1 MLDYL
6 YFVFE
11 LLAFIS
17 CLRFYKK
24 LDQNFRIFLPFLSF
38 VIIYEYVN
46 LFNWLNWHNTN
57 AWCNNF
63 EGIIE
68 MIVFGQFMASLDK
81 RKAYRKKVYIAIAAG
96 IVLTLIDM
104 FFIQGFW
111 TLGTIAIVVQNT
123 ILATLVC
130 IYYYNLINNS
140 DEYLD
145 LLSYPPFYATIGL
158 LFYALTNFFYYAFF
172 SYMMYVNNYHFYLV
186 AKVICDVGCIFLYS
200 LLAVSFLC
208 FSRTKKL
215 SWY

>member
-17 CLRFYKK
+17 CVCFYKN
-24 LDQNFRIFLPFLSF
+24 LDKNFRILLPFLAF
-38 VIIYEYVN
+38 VVVYEYVN
-46 LFNWLNWHNTN
+46 MFNWLMWHNTN
-57 AWCNNF
+57 AWCNNI

-68 MIVFGQFMASLDK
+68 LIVLGHFIASLDK
-81 RKAYRKKVYIAIAAG
+81 RKAYRRKVHIALAAG
-96 IVLTLIDM
+96 VVLTLIDI

-111 TLGTIAIVVQNT
+111 TLGTIAIVLQNT
-123 ILATLVC
+123 ILAILVC

-158 LFYALTNFFYYAFF
+158 LFYSLTNFFYYAFF
-172 SYMMYVNNYHFYLV
+172 SYMMYVKNYHFYMV
-186 AKVICDVGCIFLYS
+186 AKVICDIGCVFLYS

-215 SWY
+215 S

>member
-215 SWY
+215 S

>member
-17 CLRFYKK
+17 CAYFYKS
-24 LDQNFRIFLPFLSF
+24 LDKNFRIFLPFLAF
-38 VIIYEYVN
+38 VVIYEYANMYN
-46 LFNWLNWHNTN
+46 LLMWHNTN

-68 MIVFGQFMASLDK
+68 LIVFGQFMASLDK
-81 RKAYRKKVYIAIAAG
+81 RKAYRRKVHIAIAAG
-96 IVLTLIDM
+96 IAITLIDM
-104 FFIQGFW
+104 FIQGFW
-111 TLGTIAIVVQNT
+111 TYGTIAIVFQNT
-123 ILATLVC
+123 IIATLVC

-158 LFYALTNFFYYAFF
+158 LFYSLANFFFYAFF
-172 SYMMYVNNYHFYLV
+172 SYMMYVKNYHFYMV
-186 AKVICDVGCIFLYS
+186 AKVICDMGCVFLYS

-215 SWY
+215 S